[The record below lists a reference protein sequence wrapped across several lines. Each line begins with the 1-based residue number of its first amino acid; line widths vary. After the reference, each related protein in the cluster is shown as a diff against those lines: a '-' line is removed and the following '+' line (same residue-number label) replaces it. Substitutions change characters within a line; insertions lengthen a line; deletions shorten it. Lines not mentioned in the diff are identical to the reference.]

1 MKPELEIH
9 HYDLYR
15 LGQTGIVGEELAED
29 LVDPQV
35 ITIVEWA
42 GIAHNQLPADR
53 LTITFETTGE
63 NTRQLAFEAGGPIH
77 AAALT
82 AWRQSRPEAKG

>member
-63 NTRQLAFEAGGPIH
+63 NTRQLVFEAGGPIH